1 MGHKKFWKSFQ
12 IEMLEIKILNQD
24 ILKLL
29 EEAHQIKSRSPRSR
43 IQIYESENDELLRG
57 WRLNSQSGSQ
67 EVVKKFSNWNARN
80 SRFWTKMIENY

>member
-1 MGHKKFWKSFQ
+1 MKIKRSNWDRRSSKKVFKLKCKKF
-12 IEMLEIKILNQD
+12 KILNLD

-29 EEAHQIKSRSPRSR
+29 EEAHLIRSRSPRSR

-67 EVVKKFSNWNARN
+67 ELVK
-80 SRFWTKMIENY
+80 